1 MIEAFAV
8 KLPAFVFTWDGTE
21 ADAQA
26 ITDTLREN
34 LDDPSLYSA
43 GYTYSTEF
51 GARFSLSI
59 EEGSEMGHQ
68 LYMRPGDS
76 ATVIVDPESR
86 CAIAVFERATSRDT
100 IVLQEGAP
108 RAIGP

>member
-1 MIEAFAV
+1 
-8 KLPAFVFTWDGTE
+8 
-21 ADAQA
+21 
-26 ITDTLREN
+26 
-34 LDDPSLYSA
+34 
-43 GYTYSTEF
+43 
-51 GARFSLSI
+51 
-59 EEGSEMGHQ
+59 MGHQ